1 MNINLFKKQIRQI
14 TETLKVELKE
24 TRNSQRKKD
33 LKIQIEKNEN
43 WLQTGKY

>member
-14 TETLKVELKE
+14 TKTLKVELKE
-24 TRNSQRKKD
+24 TKNPQRKKD

-43 WLQTGKY
+43 WLQTGIY

>member
-24 TRNSQRKKD
+24 TINSQRKKD